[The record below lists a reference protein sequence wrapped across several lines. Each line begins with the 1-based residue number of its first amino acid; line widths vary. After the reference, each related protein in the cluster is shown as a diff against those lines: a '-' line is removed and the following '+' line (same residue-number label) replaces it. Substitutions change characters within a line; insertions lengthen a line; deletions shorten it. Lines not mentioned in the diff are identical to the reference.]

1 MVGREPGGLREGK
14 RSSYQPAMTPVAPA
28 VQPVAQQLQESGLVP
43 LTPPPPPP
51 PPAVMQPAVMP
62 PPPPPAA
69 MQPAVVPPPPPPA
82 AIQPAVMPPP
92 PPPAAMQPKFP
103 LLPFD
108 RFRHDDFQREALDER
123 PDRPDVAEQI
133 QDLVPQ
139 TAVAMPPVAPPVA
152 PPPPEPIARPGVQV
166 VGPGQ
171 LGSMGPEGSQLI
183 TGPPTADFYKP
194 GGQADKNRAAHAKR
208 STEAKERNRKLGKG
222 YGYMGRLTE
231 EEFEKTLYDPMGG
244 IGDPAG
250 DPISLPQ
257 QIRDVVPQTAAAA
270 PLPSGRNEGIG
281 DEFVGRGPG
290 KEDFEG
296 FEPSQPQVLARP
308 PVVSSPAYSP
318 TPDYSPVD
326 VWGNPIIDEDDV
338 KGYDEDQ
345 AEELAFIRKEQRTNP
360 AAGQAALREA
370 AAREAAAREA
380 ARPPAQEVVQPDTAT
395 GVGVAGP
402 GSWAAPDPDVDPTYR
417 AGLMAETAS
426 ATGDAPITGYDP
438 FNMPTA
444 GQASQFDPAYAGM
457 MSRLG
462 GQQDLGAG
470 PAPDGGF
477 AEGGPIDP
485 SMMSPGMD
493 TGEQMLGDPSLI
505 PAESNEEIP
514 AEIKEIVMAAIRGE
528 MPAAEA
534 TQFLQE
540 IRQFPGGEELIRE
553 LTNQIRVQRMEE
565 DGVGG
570 LIEEGFIPPYPDNGP
585 QGDGRVDDTLAI
597 DSAFKE
603 DFEGRLAEGGPLPV
617 RAMLAGGEY
626 IVNAGDAGA
635 DRNELV
641 DAATRVD
648 PRTPPGAAVWDD
660 FVGNIN
666 T

>member
-1 MVGREPGGLREGK
+1 MGHAAPKPGGLQQVLGQMQ
-14 RSSYQPAMTPVAPA
+14 QPQQMQQTGL
-28 VQPVAQQLQESGLVP
+28 QPVAQQLQESGLVP
-43 LTPPPPPP
+43 LTPP
-51 PPAVMQPAVMP
+51 P

-82 AIQPAVMPPP
+82 AIQPAVIPPP
-92 PPPAAMQPKFP
+92 PPPPDKMARADMGITDKGSARRRPGDDLIRPEFI
-103 LLPFD
+103 D
-108 RFRHDDFQREALDER
+108 RA
-123 PDRPDVAEQI
+123 PVSP
-133 QDLVPQ
+133 PS
-139 TAVAMPPVAPPVA
+139 PVAPSPAPVA
-152 PPPPEPIARPGVQV
+152 LQIQ
-166 VGPGQ
+166 
-171 LGSMGPEGSQLI
+171 
-183 TGPPTADFYKP
+183 
-194 GGQADKNRAAHAKR
+194 
-208 STEAKERNRKLGKG
+208 
-222 YGYMGRLTE
+222 
-231 EEFEKTLYDPMGG
+231 
-244 IGDPAG
+244 
-250 DPISLPQ
+250 Q
-257 QIRDVVPQTAAAA
+257 QIPQTAATM
-270 PLPSGRNEGIG
+270 PPPPPSGRNEGIG

-380 ARPPAQEVVQPDTAT
+380 ARPPAQEVVQPDTAM
-395 GVGVAGP
+395 GVSEFSP
-402 GSWAAPDPDVDPTYR
+402 PSWAAPDSYVDPTYR

-444 GQASQFDPAYAGM
+444 GQAFQFDPAYSGL

-462 GQQDLGAG
+462 QDTKLDAG

-477 AEGGPIDP
+477 ESELVTTPDGPETPSDDPVIPDTDPEGLTIPVPEVDAEALTPKPQLPPPVLGKTPTSEPEPEPLAYGGPVDP
-485 SMMSPGMD
+485 YVMSPGMD
-493 TGEQMLGDPSLI
+493 AGEQMLGDPSLI